1 MNQERCLKYLRTKS
15 SPTRCRERRDGRTRL
30 RARRD
35 RAMAD
40 ATARVVGTVRAK
52 IHFFGIN
59 RAFSMR
65 DEAVRRPERA
75 RSRRGKADASS
86 DVVATRPSSTGDP
99 TDDRARA
106 ARARGRWINM
116 SVVYAGVERERH
128 LRGLARP
135 VRDDDEAFVR
145 NAGEDRLTRASTWSF
160 SFSVGEVVQ
169 RDERVRVHRAER

>member
-1 MNQERCLKYLRTKS
+1 MLEISPNKIVSERGAASAETAAL
-15 SPTRCRERRDGRTRL
+15 D

-86 DVVATRPSSTGDP
+86 DAVATRPSSTGDA

-106 ARARGRWINM
+106 AAR
-116 SVVYAGVERERH
+116 VVDGYIC
-128 LRGLARP
+128 P
-135 VRDDDEAFVR
+135 
-145 NAGEDRLTRASTWSF
+145 SF
-160 SFSVGEVVQ
+160 TLG
-169 RDERVRVHRAER
+169 